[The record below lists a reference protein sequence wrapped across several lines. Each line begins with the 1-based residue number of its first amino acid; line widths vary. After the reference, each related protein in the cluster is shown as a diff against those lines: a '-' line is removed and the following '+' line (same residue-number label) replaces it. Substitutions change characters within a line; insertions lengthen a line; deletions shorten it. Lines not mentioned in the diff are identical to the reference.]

1 MRKII
6 LAVPIVLALF
16 HLMFA
21 TDGPNVWT
29 VNTIDV
35 GRVIS
40 LNINPTNQQI
50 MYCGSLDSGV
60 FKSTNGGANWFTVN
74 TGLTYKAVQSF
85 AIAPSNP
92 NILYA
97 GTDSMGGSNSGVYR
111 SSDAGATWTLYNT
124 GIAQKSIQAI
134 GVSPTDPNVA
144 YIAVFNAVANS
155 TDGLYKTTNGGVN
168 WTPSTTGMGTN
179 KNILCVLVNPLNANV
194 IYAGTSLDV
203 GPPQAGPPHIYKT
216 VNAGALW
223 TEISNGLP
231 TGTAE
236 LNPVRAMDI
245 CKSDTAILLA
255 CMFNNTTNGGAYIT
269 TNGGALWVRKVTGL
283 ITAVGNLPRG
293 CYIRT
298 SQEMYIGIDNATTG
312 GVFKTTNQGDAWT
325 NFNGGA
331 VLSSYATRTF
341 AIRTTPDSTLFTG
354 VGSTTVVSPPGKGI
368 YEYTFIPV
376 GIHPPGSNIP
386 TDFALRQN
394 YPNPFNPATNVVYD
408 IPKASFVNIT
418 VFDVSGRVVKTLVNE
433 QKTEGTYNIIFNA
446 SSLSSGIYF
455 YKITAG
461 SFTATKKMI
470 LVK

>member
-1 MRKII
+1 MKKLI

-35 GRVIS
+35 GRVIA
-40 LNINPTNQQI
+40 LNINPANQQI

-74 TGLTYKAVQSF
+74 SGLTYKAVQSL

-92 NILYA
+92 NVIYA
-97 GTDSMGGSNSGVYR
+97 GTDSMGGVNSGVYR
-111 SSDAGATWTLYNT
+111 SSDAGATWTLYNS
-124 GIAQKSIQAI
+124 GLAQRSIQAI
-134 GVSPTDPNVA
+134 AVSPTDPNTV
-144 YIAVFNAVANS
+144 YIAVFNALANS
-155 TDGLYKTTNGGVN
+155 TDGLYKSTNGGIN
-168 WTPSTTGMGTN
+168 WVVANTGVGTN
-179 KNILCVLVNPLNANV
+179 KNFLCVLINPLNANV
-194 IYAGTSLDV
+194 VYAGTSLQD
-203 GPPQAGPPHIYKT
+203 PLTPLGPPHIYKT
-216 VNAGALW
+216 VNAAASW
-223 TEISNGLP
+223 TEISSGLP
-231 TGTAE
+231 TATTE
-236 LNPVRAMDI
+236 TNPVRAMDI
-245 CKSDTAILLA
+245 CKTDTSILLA
-255 CMFNNTTNGGAYIT
+255 CMFNNTTNGGAYVT
-269 TNGGALWVRKVTGL
+269 TNGGALWVRKVNGL
-283 ITAVGNLPRG
+283 ITVAGNLPRG

-298 SQEMYIGIDNATTG
+298 PQEMYIGVDNATTG
-312 GVFKTTNQGDAWT
+312 GVFRTTDQGNLWT
-325 NFNGGA
+325 NFNGG
-331 VLSSYATRTF
+331 VILSSYATRTF
-341 AIRTTPDSTLFTG
+341 AMRTTPDSTLFTG
-354 VGSTTVVSPPGKGI
+354 VGSTSVANPPGKGI

-376 GIHPPGSNIP
+376 GIHPPGSNVP
-386 TDFALRQN
+386 KDFALHQN
-394 YPNPFNPATNVVYD
+394 YPNPFNPSTNVIFD

-433 QKTEGTYNIIFNA
+433 QKTEGTYNIMFNA